1 MHGRQR
7 GDCGGKALVSS
18 RPPISRWRR
27 SMPAA
32 NRCPAAATEG
42 ESELRSRR
50 SRRQVRHCTASQ
62 VHGSD
67 LLIRPRQSCAE
78 APSSPAVELDSC
90 ESTVQLGHSPRLPEA
105 LPTPLASHSNAP
117 WRRCQLELEL
127 ESQPHAQ
134 PELGSPEM
142 RFGMLTTDSS
152 WVRRGDSEEGATA
165 GGLFAHADQV
175 LAPYGSLDTASGSSS
190 DPVTLEFRPHYAK
203 GLYLSGASAPHCTAQ
218 PMSSW
223 SGSRLMH
230 WLSFQVRCESCVVST
245 SVHGPAVPAVLAS
258 LARADSSEDV

>member
-1 MHGRQR
+1 
-7 GDCGGKALVSS
+7 
-18 RPPISRWRR
+18 
-27 SMPAA
+27 
-32 NRCPAAATEG
+32 
-42 ESELRSRR
+42 
-50 SRRQVRHCTASQ
+50 

-105 LPTPLASHSNAP
+105 LPTPLPSPSNAP
-117 WRRCQLELEL
+117 WRRGQLEFEL

-142 RFGMLTTDSS
+142 LFGMLTTDSS
-152 WVRRGDSEEGATA
+152 WVRRGDSDESATA

-175 LAPYGSLDTASGSSS
+175 LAPYGSVDTASGSSS
-190 DPVTLEFRPHYAK
+190 DRVTLEFRPHYAK

-218 PMSSW
+218 PVSSW

-245 SVHGPAVPAVLAS
+245 AVLVTAVPAVLAS
-258 LARADSSEDV
+258 LAQADSSGEV

>member
-1 MHGRQR
+1 
-7 GDCGGKALVSS
+7 
-18 RPPISRWRR
+18 
-27 SMPAA
+27 
-32 NRCPAAATEG
+32 
-42 ESELRSRR
+42 
-50 SRRQVRHCTASQ
+50 

-90 ESTVQLGHSPRLPEA
+90 ESTAQLGHSGPRLPEA
-105 LPTPLASHSNAP
+105 LPPPLPSPSNAP
-117 WRRCQLELEL
+117 CQWGRCQLELEL
-127 ESQPHAQ
+127 ESQRPAQ
-134 PELGSPEM
+134 PELGSAEM
-142 RFGMLTTDSS
+142 LFGMLTTDSS
-152 WVRRGDSEEGATA
+152 WVRRGDSEEGPTA

-245 SVHGPAVPAVLAS
+245 SVHVPAVPAVLAS